1 LSFYWKKG
9 QCCGIWFFAIL
20 NAVYTGIVAEA
31 QLRNYG
37 SFMEEYASQLETWD
51 FTLDPIALQ
60 VKSYTQNL
68 VAVTITCDILLLLY
82 TCIILHC

>member
-1 LSFYWKKG
+1 
-9 QCCGIWFFAIL
+9 
-20 NAVYTGIVAEA
+20 
-31 QLRNYG
+31 
-37 SFMEEYASQLETWD
+37 MEEYASQLRDIEDALDDRVAETWD